1 MSSDFSKYVGIPFAF
16 NESSFE
22 AADCAGLASLFYRE
36 HGWTSQA
43 NYPKPKHKDWYIT
56 DQLYMQRWLVKNFDM
71 SRDIEDIE
79 FGDLLYFMI
88 NGEGHI
94 GVALEYGKF
103 LATYPKIN
111 DFNGGVSF
119 IDRYKY
125 WFNMRGVEFKAV
137 FKRRCS
143 QSEING
149 GEA

>member
-1 MSSDFSKYVGIPFAF
+1 MNNDFSKYVGIPFAF

-36 HGWTSQA
+36 HGWSGE
-43 NYPKPKHKDWYIT
+43 YPRPKHKDWYIT

-71 SRDIEDIE
+71 SRDIDDIE

-137 FKRRCS
+137 FKRRRK
-143 QSEING
+143 
-149 GEA
+149 EATE